1 MHKSKILSLML
12 SSAVVL
18 SMAGCGGTPSSTS
31 AKADPTAAPTPSIV
45 PIILSSATATP
56 TPTPEPTPEPPVIG
70 QQTDNAKFIYFSND
84 LRTDLKELYLRTSGS
99 SDQNWGSNFIPSEA
113 SIRPSEKVRLY
124 YGEEDETSASASGDQ
139 KASNEDSIYY
149 DIKLVTSD
157 GKAYEIYSVQFSDME
172 KASLLLAANTA
183 TAYLSYV
190 SLSSQKE
197 TTTIGNKPQT
207 VTPVPQSSS
216 SDNNTASEDTS
227 YDDSSYDSAP
237 APSSDTS
244 GSSSDNGDNSGE
256 DTSDAGGGD
265 YSYDDSYDSGG
276 SDYSGSDDTG
286 DNTGYNT
293 GDNTGDNGMDDS
305 FDYFWGLF

>member
-113 SIRPSEKVRLY
+113 SIRPSEK
-124 YGEEDETSASASGDQ
+124 GP
-139 KASNEDSIYY
+139 
-149 DIKLVTSD
+149 
-157 GKAYEIYSVQFSDME
+157 SV
-172 KASLLLAANTA
+172 L
-183 TAYLSYV
+183 
-190 SLSSQKE
+190 
-197 TTTIGNKPQT
+197 
-207 VTPVPQSSS
+207 
-216 SDNNTASEDTS
+216 
-227 YDDSSYDSAP
+227 
-237 APSSDTS
+237 
-244 GSSSDNGDNSGE
+244 
-256 DTSDAGGGD
+256 
-265 YSYDDSYDSGG
+265 
-276 SDYSGSDDTG
+276 
-286 DNTGYNT
+286 
-293 GDNTGDNGMDDS
+293 
-305 FDYFWGLF
+305 W

>member
-31 AKADPTAAPTPSIV
+31 AKADPTA
-45 PIILSSATATP
+45 ATATP

-124 YGEEDETSASASGDQ
+124 YGDEDETSASASGDQ

-149 DIKLVTSD
+149 DIKLVTYRSFL
-157 GKAYEIYSVQFSDME
+157 KELF
-172 KASLLLAANTA
+172 LL
-183 TAYLSYV
+183 
-190 SLSSQKE
+190 
-197 TTTIGNKPQT
+197 
-207 VTPVPQSSS
+207 
-216 SDNNTASEDTS
+216 
-227 YDDSSYDSAP
+227 
-237 APSSDTS
+237 
-244 GSSSDNGDNSGE
+244 
-256 DTSDAGGGD
+256 
-265 YSYDDSYDSGG
+265 
-276 SDYSGSDDTG
+276 
-286 DNTGYNT
+286 YN
-293 GDNTGDNGMDDS
+293 
-305 FDYFWGLF
+305 L